1 MSKRIRVLSI
11 HDGAPHP
18 HDAEIDRLWNDL
30 RRLLYERKIDRQ
42 QTAAQR
48 RDPVPPPVRQK
59 MSESAKQRWQNMP
72 PAERQQKINSM
83 MAARKAKYAARHTA

>member
-11 HDGAPHP
+11 HDGPPHQ

-42 QTAAQR
+42 KQAASTR
-48 RDPVPPPVRQK
+48 SPVPPPARQK
-59 MSESAKQRWQNMP
+59 MSESAKQRWQNMA
-72 PAERQQKINSM
+72 PAERRQKIDTM
-83 MAARKAKYAARHTA
+83 TAARKANCAARRTA